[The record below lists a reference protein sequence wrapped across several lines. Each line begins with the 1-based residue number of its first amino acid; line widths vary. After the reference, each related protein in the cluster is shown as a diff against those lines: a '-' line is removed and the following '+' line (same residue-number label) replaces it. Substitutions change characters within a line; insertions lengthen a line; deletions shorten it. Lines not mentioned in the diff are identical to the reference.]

1 MKITIKEIAKL
12 SGVGISTVS
21 RVLNNAEGVSAD
33 TKKKVLRVVAET
45 NYIPNNSARS
55 LKLSRSKTIAVLVKG
70 ISNPLFG
77 KMLATLENEIA
88 FRGYK
93 LLIQNVE
100 LLANEMDIAIGLTQ
114 DRNLC
119 GVMIMGGYF
128 SYTEEKFR
136 QLQVPCVLLTVDANK
151 DVDARLYSSVII
163 DDEKSGY
170 EATRYLLDLG
180 HEKIGFVYQNNVEK
194 DTPNDRRFRGYIRAM
209 EESGLPFSPSLID
222 HYGNHAG
229 ETGFRVGYTAMRNLI
244 TLNPDM
250 TAVFAFSDV
259 LAVGAAKGALSMG
272 KRIPEDISIIGFDGV
287 EIMEFYNPSL
297 DTVYQPAEQM
307 ALGAIESLFHMMQSG
322 EAQHLT
328 FDTVLLKRGSCKS
341 RR

>member
-1 MKITIKEIAKL
+1 MKVTIKEIAKL

-21 RVLNNAEGVSAD
+21 RVLNDTPGVSEE
-33 TKKKVLRVVAET
+33 TRKKVLHAVSQT

-55 LKLSRSKTIAVLVKG
+55 LKMSQSKTVAVLVKDVG
-70 ISNPLFG
+70 NPLFA
-77 KMLATLENEIA
+77 KMLSTIEKEIA
-88 FRGYK
+88 FRGYT
-93 LLIQNVE
+93 LLIQNVANI
-100 LLANEMDIAIGLTQ
+100 ANEMDVAIGLTQ

-136 QLQVPCVLLTVDANK
+136 RLQVPCVLLTVAAHK
-151 DVDARLYSSVII
+151 EVDESLYSSVII
-163 DDEKSGY
+163 DDEKSGFD
-170 EATRYLLDLG
+170 ATRYLIELG
-180 HEKIGFVYQNNVEK
+180 HEKIGFIYQNASEV
-194 DTPNDRRFRGYIRAM
+194 DTPNDLRFQGYLRAM
-209 EESGLPFSPSLID
+209 EESGLPVPPTLID
-222 HYGNHAG
+222 QLGAHPG
-229 ETGFRVGYTAMRNLI
+229 EAGFRVGYTAMRGL
-244 TLNPDM
+244 LMRSPDL

-259 LAVGAAKGALSMG
+259 LAVGAAKGAISMG

-307 ALGAIESLFHMMQSG
+307 ALSGIETLFHMMQGG
-322 EAQHLT
+322 EAKHLVY
-328 FDTVLLKRGSCKS
+328 DTVLLKRGSCRG